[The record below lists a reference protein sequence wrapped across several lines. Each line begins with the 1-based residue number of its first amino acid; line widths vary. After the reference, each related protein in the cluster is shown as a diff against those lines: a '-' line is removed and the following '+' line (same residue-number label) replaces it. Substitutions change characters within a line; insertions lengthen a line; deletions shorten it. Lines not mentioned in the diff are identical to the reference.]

1 MILTILL
8 SLWMLIFAW
17 AYSLGLLITQGFG
30 EFGLDSLAS
39 LALSTLLWPA
49 ATPLTW
55 AVRLLHHRSR
65 LPGLRLRGRPG
76 SGAFVAA
83 AIGGGVGIVG
93 AVVLIVLTSLP
104 AWLILGITV
113 IVQRDRESSASA
125 A

>member
-65 LPGLRLRGRPG
+65 LLAYGCAAVLVPARLLPPP
-76 SGAFVAA
+76 SAA
-83 AIGGGVGIVG
+83 AW
-93 AVVLIVLTSLP
+93 A
-104 AWLILGITV
+104 
-113 IVQRDRESSASA
+113 SSGLLCSSF
-125 A
+125 

>member
-49 ATPLTW
+49 AIPLTW

-65 LPGLRLRGRPG
+65 LLAYGC
-76 SGAFVAA
+76 A
-83 AIGGGVGIVG
+83 AILAPASVV
-93 AVVLIVLTSLP
+93 AVLSAE
-104 AWLILGITV
+104 AWALSGPL
-113 IVQRDRESSASA
+113 A
-125 A
+125 

>member
-8 SLWMLIFAW
+8 SLWMLIIAW
-17 AYSLGLLITQGFG
+17 AYSLITQGFG
-30 EFGLDSLAS
+30 AFSLDSLPS

-49 ATPLTW
+49 AIPLTW

-65 LPGLRLRGRPG
+65 LLAYGCAVVLVPASFL
-76 SGAFVAA
+76 AA
-83 AIGGGVGIVG
+83 GIGGGVGIGG
-93 AVVLIVLTSLP
+93 AVGLIVLTSLP

-113 IVQRDRESSASA
+113 IVQRDRESPAPA

>member
-8 SLWMLIFAW
+8 SLWMLIIAW
-17 AYSLGLLITQGFG
+17 AYSLITQGFG
-30 EFGLDSLAS
+30 AFSLDSLPY

-49 ATPLTW
+49 AIPLTW

-65 LPGLRLRGRPG
+65 LLAYGCAVVLVPA
-76 SGAFVAA
+76 SFVAA
-83 AIGGGVGIVG
+83 GIGGGVGIVG
-93 AVVLIVLTSLP
+93 AVGLTVLTSLP

-113 IVQRDRESSASA
+113 IVQRDRESPAPA

>member
-8 SLWMLIFAW
+8 SLWLVIIAW
-17 AYSLGLLITQGFG
+17 AFSLGSLITQGFG
-30 EFGLDSLAS
+30 EFELDSLAY

-49 ATPLTW
+49 AIPLTW

-65 LPGLRLRGRPG
+65 LLAYGCAVVLVPASFL
-76 SGAFVAA
+76 AA
-83 AIGGGVGIVG
+83 GIGGGVGIGG
-93 AVVLIVLTSLP
+93 AVGLIVLTSLP

-113 IVQRDRESSASA
+113 IVQRDRESPAPA

>member
-8 SLWMLIFAW
+8 SLWLLIFVW
-17 AYSLGLLITQGFG
+17 AYSLITQGFG
-30 EFGLDSLAS
+30 EFELDSLPS
-39 LALSTLLWPA
+39 LALTTLLWPA
-49 ATPLTW
+49 AIPLTW

-65 LPGLRLRGRPG
+65 LLAYGCAVVLAPA
-76 SGAFVAA
+76 SFVAA
-83 AIGGGVGIVG
+83 AIGGVGIVG